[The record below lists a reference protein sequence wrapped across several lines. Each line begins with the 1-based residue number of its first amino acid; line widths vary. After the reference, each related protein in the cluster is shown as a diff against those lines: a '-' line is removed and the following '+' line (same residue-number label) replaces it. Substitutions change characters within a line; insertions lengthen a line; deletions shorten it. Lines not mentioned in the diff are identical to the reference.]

1 MDIDVPNVP
10 EMSPGVAR
18 SVIHSPGVVST
29 IVKKKY
35 IHKKCP
41 HDQRKHDCRICSPEY
56 FCIHNSNRY
65 SCRKCGNPPRTGQNV
80 CMMSAKKSAGFA
92 QHTNSVC
99 IPTRSTHAE
108 NAGIHPSKNPR
119 VNTIDQRDTAKNAWV
134 RLPLN
139 IRKRFVTTTYRK
151 IIAGFAPPTD
161 FALITGAYTCV
172 LYAWE
177 LEYVFT
183 KG

>member
-1 MDIDVPNVP
+1 MINGNMIVAYALLSISAYTMPVDISAKNV
-10 EMSPGVAR
+10 E
-18 SVIHSPGVVST
+18 IH
-29 IVKKKY
+29 
-35 IHKKCP
+35 
-41 HDQRKHDCRICSPEY
+41 
-56 FCIHNSNRY
+56 
-65 SCRKCGNPPRTGQNV
+65 PRTGQNV
-80 CMMSAKKSAGFA
+80 CMMSTKDSAGFA
-92 QHTNSVC
+92 QHTYSVC
-99 IPTRSTHAE
+99 IPIRSKHAE